1 LFYVI
6 QVIGDTKLKKIKKN
20 V

>member
-6 QVIGDTKLKKIKKN
+6 QVIGDTKL
-20 V
+20 